1 MSRSYRVE
9 YREHCVSEVRA
20 VVVHA
25 DNVRDAYEKAYFD
38 VLKGQPYSAWV
49 ESVLYNNN
57 KIHHFNNFEGKP
69 Y

>member
-1 MSRSYRVE
+1 MNRPYRVE
-9 YREHCVSEVRA
+9 YKEHSADQVRA

-25 DNVRDAYEKAYFD
+25 DNVRDAYLKAYFD
-38 VLKGQPYSAWV
+38 VLKGKAYSAWV

-57 KIHHFNNFEGKP
+57 NIHYFNNFEGKP